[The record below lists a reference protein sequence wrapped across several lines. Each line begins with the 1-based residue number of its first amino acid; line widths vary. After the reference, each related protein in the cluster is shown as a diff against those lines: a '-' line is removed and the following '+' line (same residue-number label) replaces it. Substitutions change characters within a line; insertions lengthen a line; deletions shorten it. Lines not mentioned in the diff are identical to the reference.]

1 MKRKNGFGGGW
12 SPGMLRILPIPRLG
26 QSQPA
31 SASLSTEPDLTRALA
46 PLSPDE
52 VADYESWGVAEK
64 TLFFQGYQYL
74 AVGSAQNLHL
84 PDGTPFGGFFPQGL
98 ADGLTFVQTAAQYLS
113 NLGSLGTV
121 VTDLTNLLSD
131 GQTNTES
138 SAQGAV
144 QKYRLLRDRIA
155 WEMANAGVTVQFDVV
170 GDDPANP
177 GVVYQRTVGENRL
190 ADLDA
195 VYSTLT
201 PNQMYRLGKTLEESY
216 ATLGVPFQRSLGAA
230 AFPILAVLITVVVG
244 ILSFFYL
251 FWNHQDRAKLNDA
264 TITMVQND
272 TTLSTVQKA
281 DILKKLQDSNSFMS
295 AIFGQL
301 PWTTLIIMSGVALI
315 ALFVLPP
322 LFAKPERSL
331 VRA

>member
-1 MKRKNGFGGGW
+1 
-12 SPGMLRILPIPRLG
+12 MLRVLPIPRLG
-26 QSQPA
+26 QA
-31 SASLSTEPDLTRALA
+31 SGPVSSGASEPDLNRALA
-46 PLSPDE
+46 GLSPDE
-52 VADYESWGVAEK
+52 ISDYQAWGVPEK

-74 AVGSAQNLHL
+74 AVASAKGLHRA
-84 PDGTPFGGFFPQGL
+84 DGAAFDGFFPEGL
-98 ADGLTFVQTAAQYLS
+98 STALTIVQIAAKYIP
-113 NLGSLGTV
+113 SLGPLSGT
-121 VTDLTNLLSD
+121 VTDLTNLISD
-131 GQTNTES
+131 GQQNTEPT
-138 SAQGAV
+138 AQGAV
-144 QKYRLLRDRIA
+144 QKYRLLRDRVA
-155 WEMANAGVTVQFDVV
+155 WEMANAGVTVQFDIV

-177 GVVYQRTVGENRL
+177 GVLYQRTIGDNRV

-195 VYSTLT
+195 VYSTLS
-201 PNQMYRLGKTLEESY
+201 PNEMYRLGKTLEESY

-230 AFPILAVLITVVVG
+230 AFPLLAVIITAVVA
-244 ILSFFYL
+244 ILGFFYL

-281 DILKKLQDSNSFMS
+281 DILKKLQDSNSFFS
-295 AIFGQL
+295 AIFGEL
-301 PWTTLIIMSGVALI
+301 PWTTLIVMSGIALI